1 MIRAIS
7 YPQRRCLA
15 EPEGCQA
22 RFNCSPA
29 SALAFYNT
37 DSASKQEQSS
47 IQTGAQTGGVALN
60 NVQMTLKSSTTQPA
74 ATAYKDPSG
83 SWQKQNSPVDV
94 PGSGGGGVTQILSI
108 NTDTNA
114 GAAIAAL
121 QTAIAQSA
129 NNNSQLTNSFS
140 TLAEKTTALADKNF
154 SANNGTTGMNT
165 LQYIAMLGSI
175 LGGAWIAWKIIFNRK
190 S

>member
-1 MIRAIS
+1 M
-7 YPQRRCLA
+7 
-15 EPEGCQA
+15 E
-22 RFNCSPA
+22 
-29 SALAFYNT
+29 
-37 DSASKQEQSS
+37 
-47 IQTGAQTGGVALN
+47 
-60 NVQMTLKSSTTQPA
+60 
-74 ATAYKDPSG
+74 
-83 SWQKQNSPVDV
+83 V
-94 PGSGGGGVTQILSI
+94 PTSGGAGGTQILSI

-121 QTAIAQSA
+121 QAAIAQSA

-175 LGGAWIAWKIIFNRK
+175 LGGAWIAWKIIFHK
-190 S
+190 K